1 MRLLLIIIAMWITAP
16 TKAAMCSEFDK
27 DNAIKYKRLSNEL
40 RTLEEDN
47 PDDVKAIADTKHR
60 MQEVIERV
68 EAQLGTECFN
78 KLLKK

>member
-16 TKAAMCSEFDK
+16 TKAAVCSEFDM
-27 DNAIKYKRLSNEL
+27 DNALKYKRLSNEL
-40 RTLEEDN
+40 KTLEEYK
-47 PDDVKAIADTKHR
+47 PDDAEAIADTKRR
-60 MQEVIERV
+60 MHKVIERV